1 MPDLAGNFFEDFSVR
16 QKLHHSVPRTLT
28 DGDAALYIALTGA
41 RQVLFSAAP
50 FAHALGYPARPI
62 DDLLAFH
69 IAFGR
74 TVQDIS
80 INAIANLGYA
90 DVKFHLPVYAGDT
103 LTTQSSVIG
112 VRETA
117 NGKSGIV
124 YVHSAAFNQ
133 NHREVISWIRWVML
147 PKRDVSVAA
156 PAPVVPSLPDYV
168 APEHLHVPDF
178 ITASGFETSI
188 TGSKRLWD
196 DYQVGEKLDHPGGM
210 TVDDSD
216 HTLATKL
223 YQNNARLHFDALAM
237 KDASFGKRLMYG
249 GHVISVCRALS
260 FEGLENALCIAAINA
275 GTHANPTFG
284 GDTIYASTE
293 VLARWEI
300 PGRTDIGALRLRLI
314 GLKNLRPEALPAIRE
329 THEGKA
335 VYHPNVVL
343 DLDYTVLIPR
353 R

>member
-1 MPDLAGNFFEDFSVR
+1 MPELTGNFFEDFSVGQR
-16 QKLHHSVPRTLT
+16 LHHAVPRTLT
-28 DGDAALYIALTGA
+28 DGESALYIALTGA
-41 RQVLFSAAP
+41 RQVLFSAQP
-50 FAHALGYPARPI
+50 VAHALGYPARPI

-90 DVKFHLPVYAGDT
+90 DVKFHRPVYTGDT
-103 LTTQSSVIG
+103 LSTQSSVIG
-112 VRETA
+112 VRENA

-133 NHREVISWIRWVML
+133 DHKEVISWIRWVML
-147 PKRDVSVAA
+147 PKRDPAA
-156 PAPVVPSLPDYV
+156 PAPETVVPELPPFV
-168 APEHLHVPDF
+168 APEHLHVPDCL
-178 ITASGFETSI
+178 AAHAFETAI
-188 TGSKRLWD
+188 TGSARLWD
-196 DYQVGEKLDHPGGM
+196 DYQAGEVLDHPGGM

-237 KDASFGKRLMYG
+237 RDTTFGQRLIYG
-249 GHVISVCRALS
+249 GHIISVCRALS

-284 GDTIYASTE
+284 GDTIYAKTE
-293 VLARWEI
+293 ILERWEI
-300 PGRTDIGALRLRLI
+300 PGRTDVGALRLRLV
-314 GLKNLRPEALPAIRE
+314 GLKNFKPEALTAIKEMR
-329 THEGKA
+329 EGKS